1 MGNPY
6 DNLNDTFNVKP
17 EEALSKNLK
26 KTTDNMPLEVDPA
39 SLEKVHDRQ
48 LENDFQEARE
58 RLKKAADY
66 GEEALQGV
74 LNVAKSS
81 DHPRAYEVA
90 GQLVKAMQDNA
101 KDLIDVQEKARKIK
115 YGPANK
121 AKVEKQT
128 NNVFIGSTAELLKTL
143 KNEKDITPDE

>member
-26 KTTDNMPLEVDPA
+26 KTTDNMPLEIDPA
-39 SLEKVHDRQ
+39 SQEKVHDRQ

-58 RLKKAADY
+58 RLKKAAEY

-101 KDLIDVQEKARKIK
+101 KDLLDVQEKARKIK
-115 YGPANK
+115 YGPAQKQK
-121 AKVEKQT
+121 AESTT

>member
-6 DNLNDTFNVKP
+6 DSLNDTFNVKP

-26 KTTDNMPLEVDPA
+26 KTTDNMPLEVDP
-39 SLEKVHDRQ
+39 STQEKVHDRQ

-58 RLKKAADY
+58 RLKKAAEY

-101 KDLIDVQEKARKIK
+101 KDLLDVQEKARKIK
-115 YGPANK
+115 YGPAQKQK
-121 AKVEKQT
+121 AENTT

>member
-58 RLKKAADY
+58 RLKKAAEY

-101 KDLIDVQEKARKIK
+101 KDLLDVQEKARKIK
-115 YGPANK
+115 YGAPSK
-121 AKVEKQT
+121 TKVETQN